1 MLDANLPMWLAEQMG
16 LDDDIRSALLAGE
29 TPSAIAARLGV
40 SRSLV
45 YYYRARQEG
54 PPGPRR
60 AGRPKGA
67 KDSRPRARREGEAIY
82 RFTIGLPE
90 SAAIKL
96 NKRAQEEGK
105 SLASLAREILME
117 STARLCGGGRVGRP
131 AR

>member
-1 MLDANLPMWLAEQMG
+1 MVDAGLPMWQIEQMG
-16 LDDDIRSALLAGE
+16 LDEDIRTALAAGE
-29 TPSAIAARLGV
+29 TPSAIAAKMGV

-45 YYYRARQEG
+45 YYYKQRQDG

-67 KDSRPRARREGEAIY
+67 KDSRPRARKDGEAIY

-96 NKRAQEEGK
+96 NRRAQEEGK
-105 SLASLAREILME
+105 SLASLAREILVD
-117 STARLCGGGRVGRP
+117 SQKNY
-131 AR
+131 